1 MPSRTIT
8 TRWPVTLLASSTAF
22 RRASQRLW
30 KKAASSTFAICRVR
44 VVAPDA
50 REGFDGIPRRRS
62 VEPPQRLVDRLT
74 RDRGQN
80 L

>member
-44 VVAPDA
+44 VVAARCSRGVQRIPDA
-50 REGFDGIPRRRS
+50 AASSPLKGSSIH
-62 VEPPQRLVDRLT
+62 QLVT
-74 RDRGQN
+74 VAEN